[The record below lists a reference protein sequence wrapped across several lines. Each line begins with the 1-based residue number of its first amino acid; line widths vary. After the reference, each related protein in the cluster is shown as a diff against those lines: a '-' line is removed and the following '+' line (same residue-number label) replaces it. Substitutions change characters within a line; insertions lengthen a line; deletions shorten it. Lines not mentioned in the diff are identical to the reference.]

1 MPDESSKSACGD
13 RVSTCCVAS
22 PIAVRE
28 RADPLDDGLPLEG

>member
-13 RVSTCCVAS
+13 RVSTGFAAS

-28 RADPLDDGLPLEG
+28 RADSLDDELPLKG